1 MRGKLFPS
9 LLLAAAVAMASLPA
23 ASAGWLTRIA
33 GGAAEVGAVGAK
45 AGKLG
50 IASLER
56 AATVVKGLPA
66 TAKGAALAAH
76 VTQEGHWKFV
86 NRSGEVF
93 TAGTPQELARA
104 IPTLAPEVA
113 EGQALALYLTEQT
126 VFESRAAL
134 KDLPKAAELNV
145 VVGHDS
151 YKLIRKGVG
160 ATEALY
166 AEVRPNIVVALTDP
180 ALFDEAVWQLARP
193 LKKADVRVLSLE
205 PGGPERLSA
214 VPKFDPQ
221 TRAAVVDIV
230 DPYKLPAALSSVRG
244 QTVLVTGRVD
254 GDVLRFN
261 PPKGAESSIVLKD
274 LTAAAEAADVNLV
287 VLDQTAGRQ
296 PGGRNWLWQR
306 VEVKGLD
313 DALTRASFADF
324 LNALGASRGQLAVT
338 ASAESPGRVLVQATP
353 SGTAAVPGGGLGGGL
368 TDWVGGFADDLAGQ
382 VMGHVT
388 GHVLTTAVH
397 AHMASASRQK
407 ELDARILPFLPSWVQ
422 IGYLTCLMTGI
433 LSWGVTSAWWL
444 RIWPVEVKSEYAGP
458 VGYNLARAARL
469 LAFLLLFLP
478 IAGPFA
484 FLAVITIQVWEMMT
498 APFRLAR
505 WVWRKGT
512 GAKAT

>member
-205 PGGPERLSA
+205 PGGPDGWHLCRSS
-214 VPKFDPQ
+214 
-221 TRAAVVDIV
+221 TRRRGPPSSIALILTSCRRPLVGAGADRA
-230 DPYKLPAALSSVRG
+230 PHRPHRWQGPTLNPA
-244 QTVLVTGRVD
+244 
-254 GDVLRFN
+254 
-261 PPKGAESSIVLKD
+261 KGAESSIVLKD
-274 LTAAAEAADVNLV
+274 LTAAADAADVNLV
-287 VLDQTAGRQ
+287 VLEQTAGRQ
-296 PGGRNWLWQR
+296 PGGRNWFWQR

-324 LNALGASRGQLAVT
+324 LNALGGASRGQLAVT
-338 ASAESPGRVLVQATP
+338 ASAESPGRILVQATP
-353 SGTAAVPGGGLGGGL
+353 WSRGSWEWRVGRRLDRLGRRPRRRPRWTSHGPRYRPRPHHSGSCPHDERVASEGVGRAHRAVPGHP
-368 TDWVGGFADDLAGQ
+368 GFRS
-382 VMGHVT
+382 VI
-388 GHVLTTAVH
+388 
-397 AHMASASRQK
+397 SR
-407 ELDARILPFLPSWVQ
+407 A
-422 IGYLTCLMTGI
+422 
-433 LSWGVTSAWWL
+433 
-444 RIWPVEVKSEYAGP
+444 
-458 VGYNLARAARL
+458 
-469 LAFLLLFLP
+469 
-478 IAGPFA
+478 
-484 FLAVITIQVWEMMT
+484 
-498 APFRLAR
+498 
-505 WVWRKGT
+505 
-512 GAKAT
+512 